1 MGKLNILY
9 ILHAMLRS
17 IINERWMGNSEPL
30 LPFQSTAY
38 HYQHLPYCPRS
49 QAYQLRVVLAKV
61 IWQSGTSQLLT
72 PVRRAMQVRKPGNL
86 IILIYHFL
94 PPFAVFVLGIALK
107 IYKGKDY

>member
-9 ILHAMLRS
+9 ILHAMLGS
-17 IINERWMGNSEPL
+17 IMPLSMKDGWEIVNLCCHSNL
-30 LPFQSTAY
+30 LPTTTSTCLIVLDPKPTNY
-38 HYQHLPYCPRS
+38 ELYLPK
-49 QAYQLRVVLAKV
+49 L
-61 IWQSGTSQLLT
+61 SGTSQLLT